1 MHKFLSIII
10 LSILFISC
18 GSNSETKKT
27 SFTLKTDAPKNTIT
41 LGESIKLSINN
52 PKNYTINSVS
62 YTINGKS
69 VNESFVVTSKLGVQN
84 ILATVNYNDTQ
95 EIVETSITILNN
107 ITPKVYSFKILNE
120 YPHDIT
126 SYTQGLE
133 FYNGELYE
141 STGQRGES
149 KLRKVN
155 YKTGE
160 VLKNI
165 NLANEYFGE
174 GLTILNNKIYQLT
187 WESGTGF
194 IYNLE
199 NFEKEGSFKYGKSKQ
214 GWGICNDKNM
224 LYKSDGTNKIWTLNS
239 KTLIEDEYIQ
249 VFTNKGRIDN
259 INELEWINGKIY
271 ANRYQKNGVAIIN
284 PENGGVEGVVDF
296 TPLKNKVTQHPKLDV
311 LNGIAYN
318 PETNTIF
325 VTGKRWDKLFEI
337 EIVEK

>member
-133 FYNGELYE
+133 FYNGE
-141 STGQRGES
+141 
-149 KLRKVN
+149 
-155 YKTGE
+155 
-160 VLKNI
+160 
-165 NLANEYFGE
+165 
-174 GLTILNNKIYQLT
+174 
-187 WESGTGF
+187 
-194 IYNLE
+194 
-199 NFEKEGSFKYGKSKQ
+199 
-214 GWGICNDKNM
+214 
-224 LYKSDGTNKIWTLNS
+224 
-239 KTLIEDEYIQ
+239 
-249 VFTNKGRIDN
+249 
-259 INELEWINGKIY
+259 
-271 ANRYQKNGVAIIN
+271 
-284 PENGGVEGVVDF
+284 
-296 TPLKNKVTQHPKLDV
+296 
-311 LNGIAYN
+311 
-318 PETNTIF
+318 
-325 VTGKRWDKLFEI
+325 
-337 EIVEK
+337 